1 MTETLTKAQKAAVE
15 DRGGPLLVAA
25 AAGSGKTKVLVDRLM
40 GYLCQDRDP
49 ANVDEFLIITYTKAA
64 ASELRGKIG
73 AKLTEVLAANP
84 GNRHLQRQVQRLYL
98 AKISWSCP
106 GIFGWRM
113 RRSAIACGSG
123 LWRKFWRQPMR
134 TSLGVPSSRPLWIPR
149 ALAGTTM
156 RCRRLWRL
164 SMRQPGA
171 ISGRMPGWRAV

>member
-98 AKISWSCP
+98 AKISTVHSFC
-106 GIFGWRM
+106 
-113 RRSAIACGSG
+113 
-123 LWRKFWRQPMR
+123 RQPMR

>member
-1 MTETLTKAQKAAVE
+1 M
-15 DRGGPLLVAA
+15 
-25 AAGSGKTKVLVDRLM
+25 
-40 GYLCQDRDP
+40 
-49 ANVDEFLIITYTKAA
+49 DEFLIITYTKAA
-64 ASELRGKIG
+64 ASELRGKSG

-98 AKISWSCP
+98 AKISTVHSFCGDLLREYAFALELP
-106 GIFGWRM
+106 GDFRVADETECQSLRQRAMEEILEAAYENI
-113 RRSAIACGSG
+113 SGSPQ
-123 LWRKFWRQPMR
+123 LQA
-134 TSLGVPSSRPLWIPR
+134 LWIPR